1 MEGGIIIKEEKISLI
16 PLGGLGEIGKNMMVV
31 RFTDEIIVIDAGL
44 MFPEDELL
52 GIDVVIPDISYLI
65 DNKHMVKGILL
76 THGHEDHIG
85 ALPYVLKELN
95 VPVFGTKLTLG
106 ILEGKLKEANISI
119 GKKLNVVKPKDVI
132 KLGSFNIEFFKVS
145 HSIPDSVGLAIHT
158 PVGIV
163 MHTGDFKLD
172 QTPVDGKLADFNR
185 IAQLGSEG
193 VLVLLSD
200 STNVER
206 PGFTMSEKVV
216 GQTFD
221 DIFHLAQERIIIAT
235 FASNVHRIQQAIASS
250 CKFGRKV
257 AIAGRS
263 MVNVVNIASELGYL
277 TIPEDTLIE
286 LDEINNYPRNKVAII
301 TTGSQGEPM
310 SALTRMAMSDH
321 RRVEIETGDTVVIS
335 ANPVPGNEKMVSRT
349 IDQLFKLGAE
359 VIYES
364 VSGIHVSGHASREE
378 LKLMLNLVRPKF
390 FVPVHGEYRML
401 IKHSQ
406 LAQEIGIPNSNIFV
420 CENGNILE
428 FTREKGSLA
437 GKVPSGRILV
447 DGLGIGDV
455 GNIVLRDRKQLSQDG
470 IVIVVV
476 TISKDQR
483 QIIAGPD
490 IVSRGFVYVR
500 EADELM
506 DEAKERVKQS
516 LDKCAEKNITEW
528 AAIKS
533 NIRDVL
539 SKFLYEKTRRR
550 PMILPIIMEI

>member
-1 MEGGIIIKEEKISLI
+1 
-16 PLGGLGEIGKNMMVV
+16 
-31 RFTDEIIVIDAGL
+31 
-44 MFPEDELL
+44 
-52 GIDVVIPDISYLI
+52 
-65 DNKHMVKGILL
+65 
-76 THGHEDHIG
+76 
-85 ALPYVLKELN
+85 
-95 VPVFGTKLTLG
+95 
-106 ILEGKLKEANISI
+106 
-119 GKKLNVVKPKDVI
+119 
-132 KLGSFNIEFFKVS
+132 
-145 HSIPDSVGLAIHT
+145 
-158 PVGIV
+158 
-163 MHTGDFKLD
+163 MHTGDFKFD
-172 QTPVDGKLADFNR
+172 QTPVDGKVADFNR
-185 IAQLGSEG
+185 IAQLGTEG

-206 PGFTMSEKVV
+206 PGFTMSEKAV

-221 DIFHLAQERIIIAT
+221 DIFRLAQERIIIAT
-235 FASNVHRIQQAIASS
+235 FASNVHRIQQAIDSA

-263 MVNVVNIASELGYL
+263 MVNVVNIACELGYL
-277 TIPEDTLIE
+277 TLPDETLIE
-286 LDEINNYPRNKVAII
+286 LDEINNYPRNKVTII

-321 RRVEIETGDTVVIS
+321 RRVEIEPGDTVIIS

-349 IDQLFKLGAE
+349 IDQLFKLGAD
-359 VIYES
+359 VIYET

-378 LKLMLNLVRPKF
+378 LKLMLNLVKPKF

-401 IKHSQ
+401 FKHSQ
-406 LAQEIGIPNSNIFV
+406 LAQEVGFPKSNIFV
-420 CENGNILE
+420 GENGNILE

-476 TISKDQR
+476 TLNKDLR
-483 QIIAGPD
+483 QVVAGPD

-506 DEAKERVKQS
+506 EEAKEKVKTS

-533 NIRDVL
+533 NIRDTL